1 MATFIS
7 HSPADTESLGEQF
20 GRAAQTGLVIALSG
34 DLGAGKTQFVRG
46 VARGLA
52 CTGRVHSP
60 TFTLVNEYGG
70 GRLIL
75 FHLDLYRLEKAEQ
88 IFSAGIEEY
97 LSPAGVS
104 VVEWAER
111 LAEAGLVVGKKLVQV
126 KIQIINESERK
137 IIYDTSGA

>member
-75 FHLDLYRLEKAEQ
+75 FHLDLYRLETAEQ

-97 LSPAGVS
+97 LSPDGVS
-104 VVEWAER
+104 VLEWAER
-111 LAEAGLVVGKKLVQV
+111 MANLQLPIANFKNVRIETLG
-126 KIQIINESERK
+126 ETERK
-137 IIYDTSGA
+137 IIYDDLGA

>member
-97 LSPAGVS
+97 LSPDGVS
-104 VVEWAER
+104 VLEWAER
-111 LAEAGLVVGKKLVQV
+111 MANLQLPIANFKNVRIETLG
-126 KIQIINESERK
+126 ETERK
-137 IIYDTSGA
+137 IIYDDLGA